1 MVKNVVSRYINNR
14 SCVLGCFLDA
24 SKAFD
29 LVNHDILFHKLSVRG
44 LPLPVIRFLS
54 LWYCSQQMKVRWD
67 HSLSESFHVSNG
79 VRQGGVLSPVLFA
92 VYLDGLLEEL
102 DSRKLFVQEW
112 NVKPHRGR
120 QRKYWC
126 KVVDHLFS
134 SLGLDKAEWLEDIRE
149 GSCSLKSFLGVAG
162 EGIDE
167 RESGKFEEGLNS
179 KVKLSLYRTFGKIVE
194 FKKYLRGVGDAGT
207 RLLFKFRSGTHGL
220 NEELGRHR
228 GREGRKECL
237 LCDAECESVSHVLWD
252 CPAYV
257 SIRSAFMLEL
267 RRELGDRFE
276 HFQSLDSFE
285 KSSYVLGS
293 EAWEEYSS
301 GLLGLIK
308 DFVLSVWEE
317 RKVRLYGEHA
327 NVHQSHSQND
337 SGDLRGVAGGN
348 GELGCLCGKAGTS
361 HLCDGS
367 AHSSGCVVNGSNA
380 MAAV

>member
-1 MVKNVVSRYINNR
+1 
-14 SCVLGCFLDA
+14 
-24 SKAFD
+24 
-29 LVNHDILFHKLSVRG
+29 
-44 LPLPVIRFLS
+44 
-54 LWYCSQQMKVRWD
+54 MKPR
-67 HSLSESFHVSNG
+67 
-79 VRQGGVLSPVLFA
+79 
-92 VYLDGLLEEL
+92 
-102 DSRKLFVQEW
+102 
-112 NVKPHRGR
+112 RGR

-126 KVVDHLFS
+126 KVVDHCFLHWA
-134 SLGLDKAEWLEDIRE
+134 LIRPEWLEDIRK
-149 GSCSLKSFLGVAG
+149 GSCSLKSFLGVTG

-167 RESGKFEEGLNS
+167 GKFEEGLNS

-276 HFQSLDSFE
+276 HFQSLDRFE

-293 EAWEEYSS
+293 EVWEEYSS
-301 GLLGLIK
+301 GLL
-308 DFVLSVWEE
+308 
-317 RKVRLYGEHA
+317 RLCA
-327 NVHQSHSQND
+327 
-337 SGDLRGVAGGN
+337 
-348 GELGCLCGKAGTS
+348 
-361 HLCDGS
+361 
-367 AHSSGCVVNGSNA
+367 
-380 MAAV
+380 

>member
-1 MVKNVVSRYINNR
+1 M
-14 SCVLGCFLDA
+14 
-24 SKAFD
+24 
-29 LVNHDILFHKLSVRG
+29 
-44 LPLPVIRFLS
+44 IRIETQYFIM
-54 LWYCSQQMKVRWD
+54 QQ
-67 HSLSESFHVSNG
+67 
-79 VRQGGVLSPVLFA
+79 
-92 VYLDGLLEEL
+92 
-102 DSRKLFVQEW
+102 
-112 NVKPHRGR
+112 
-120 QRKYWC
+120 
-126 KVVDHLFS
+126 
-134 SLGLDKAEWLEDIRE
+134 
-149 GSCSLKSFLGVAG
+149 
-162 EGIDE
+162 
-167 RESGKFEEGLNS
+167 GLNS

-252 CPAYV
+252 FPAYV
-257 SIRSAFMLEL
+257 GIRSAFMLEL

>member
-1 MVKNVVSRYINNR
+1 MPEHRY
-14 SCVLGCFLDA
+14 
-24 SKAFD
+24 
-29 LVNHDILFHKLSVRG
+29 
-44 LPLPVIRFLS
+44 
-54 LWYCSQQMKVRWD
+54 
-67 HSLSESFHVSNG
+67 
-79 VRQGGVLSPVLFA
+79 
-92 VYLDGLLEEL
+92 
-102 DSRKLFVQEW
+102 SRKLFVQEW
-112 NVKPHRGR
+112 NVKPRRGR

-134 SLGLDKAEWLEDIRE
+134 SLGLDKAEWLEDIRK
-149 GSCSLKSFLGVAG
+149 GSCSLESFLGVAG
-162 EGIDE
+162 EGINE

-267 RRELGDRFE
+267 RRVLGDRFE

-301 GLLGLIK
+301 GLLETLCLVYG
-308 DFVLSVWEE
+308 
-317 RKVRLYGEHA
+317 RKGRLGYMA
-327 NVHQSHSQND
+327 NTLTFQSHSQND
-337 SGDLRGVAGGN
+337 SGDLRGVAGGD